1 MTRGY
6 SEGFNMSEVMECR
19 SKRPVFL
26 RYSQTITKSEN
37 QMLLLHSVDTPISPR
52 KKSPNKEINKPNY
65 SYYFEQTNNLEEY
78 HRQIIQPVMYQEIND
93 SEAISPKK
101 NTLSIMNEVKP
112 RVMKFFIL

>member
-1 MTRGY
+1 
-6 SEGFNMSEVMECR
+6 
-19 SKRPVFL
+19 
-26 RYSQTITKSEN
+26 
-37 QMLLLHSVDTPISPR
+37 MLLLHSVDTPISPR

-65 SYYFEQTNNLEEY
+65 SFYFEQTNNLEEY